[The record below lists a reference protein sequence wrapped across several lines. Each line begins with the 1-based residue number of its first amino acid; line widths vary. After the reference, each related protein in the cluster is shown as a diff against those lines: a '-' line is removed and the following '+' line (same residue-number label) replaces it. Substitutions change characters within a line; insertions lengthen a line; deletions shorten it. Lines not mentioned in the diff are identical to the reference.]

1 MEGWLGPKPAPEP
14 RLHHQETGELN
25 LNHAIGA
32 RRSIPLPLLREYH
45 IILRSMG
52 TIFQPPCR
60 EEDEPFIR
68 NAIGRGKFIHQPIVC
83 RPAHPLRLVRS
94 LVVGRITAE
103 S

>member
-1 MEGWLGPKPAPEP
+1 
-14 RLHHQETGELN
+14 
-25 LNHAIGA
+25 
-32 RRSIPLPLLREYH
+32 
-45 IILRSMG
+45 MG
-52 TIFQPPCR
+52 TISQPPYR

-68 NAIGRGKFIHQPIVC
+68 NAIGRGKFIHQPIVR